1 MLYRILQFSVMHQQ
15 ESTISTSTSTPSK
28 TSLPS
33 PVLPALL
40 SSVYLKWITE
50 SCLALCL
57 QCSLAPCPLP
67 QPLPLLRELLRHS
80 KCDCLQAC
88 QTLGRHVYSNEFP
101 TWSLSWWN
109 QQEGGTSRNVPGR
122 HFDYDEETK
131 KYPGNQFV
139 DVAVSL

>member
-1 MLYRILQFSVMHQQ
+1 M
-15 ESTISTSTSTPSK
+15 
-28 TSLPS
+28 
-33 PVLPALL
+33 LPALL

-109 QQEGGTSRNVPGR
+109 QQEGGTSRNRRLFPWGLALSVLPQCSEQWIWGLYPLR
-122 HFDYDEETK
+122 DGQLSSYPDLRNIFMEELW
-131 KYPGNQFV
+131 QR
-139 DVAVSL
+139 